1 MRYTYVTSRNARP
14 AERPRRRPM
23 DNPSVRKRHLVRKL
37 AFPRQ
42 VAGNVLVVGCE
53 STKFFADI
61 VMRIEHKRAQAH
73 FMANEAKWR
82 GKVHIPADNYKSVS
96 RLAHDVC
103 HHLCGKIDVGAL
115 LDCPVNNAIGSFL
128 AAFARFFCEWEFYLK
143 SLVESFYDLD
153 LRERAKGIKISI
165 LVECGMRICRIVS
178 YSGREIFDGNY
189 LMLVRSWKKRSGKSF
204 EIEPLIGSIFQ
215 QPMME
220 IESIDIKNRLLHLR
234 YYGLQ
239 RQGPDF
245 RPAPHRIAVAQR
257 VVSNPSRGS
266 SVFYQI
272 RDAA

>member
-1 MRYTYVTSRNARP
+1 MRQGETRTSL
-14 AERPRRRPM
+14 PRRRAV
-23 DNPSVRKRHLVRKL
+23 DCAAVCKCHSFGKL
-37 AFPRQ
+37 ALCRQ
-42 VAGNVLVVGCE
+42 VAGNALVVGGK
-53 STKFFADI
+53 SAKFFAHI
-61 VMRIEHKRAQAH
+61 LMRIKHQCAQAH

-115 LDCPVNNAIGSFL
+115 LDCPVNNAIGGFL

-266 SVFYQI
+266 SILYQI
-272 RDAA
+272 PAAA